1 MRAETMIADAGQ
13 CLVDA
18 GISNG
23 RQEARWIMGGI
34 VSVLSP
40 CCGGCELSVEVQ
52 KAFEKQVERRVQGE
66 PLQYVMGS
74 AAFHCIELAVGP
86 GVLIPRPET
95 EQLVELA
102 LKQCPA
108 NAEVLDLCTG
118 SGAIA
123 LAMAMQRPNAR
134 FTGVD
139 ISEEALCYA
148 RQNKSRLG
156 TLNVEFL
163 QGDLFAPLPA
173 GTKYTL
179 VTANP
184 PYVSEKDYDNLEPVV
199 RVYEP
204 RQALLAEENGLA
216 VLRRIAEGV
225 GRVLVDGGFVISEIG
240 DEQGRAVKTIFQE
253 ANLQNVQVLK
263 DYSEKDRFVVAVKG

>member
-1 MRAETMIADAGQ
+1 M
-13 CLVDA
+13 L
-18 GISNG
+18 
-23 RQEARWIMGGI
+23 GGFL
-34 VSVLSP
+34 SVFQP
-40 CCGGCELSVEVQ
+40 CCGGCDIPVEVQ
-52 KAFEKQVERRVQGE
+52 RAFEKQVERRAQGE

-102 LKQCPA
+102 LKKCPA

-123 LAMAMQRPNAR
+123 LAMAMQRPNAH

-148 RQNKSRLG
+148 RQNKNRLG
-156 TLNVEFL
+156 ALNVEFL
-163 QGDLFAPLPA
+163 LGDLFAPLPA
-173 GTKYTL
+173 GTRFAL

-184 PYVSEKDYDNLEPVV
+184 PYVSEKDYENLEPVV
-199 RVYEP
+199 REFEP

-225 GRVLVDGGFVISEIG
+225 ESFLVDGGFVISEIG
-240 DEQGRAVKTIFQE
+240 DEQGRAVKRIFQE
-253 ANLQNVQVLK
+253 VNLQDVQILK

>member
-1 MRAETMIADAGQ
+1 
-13 CLVDA
+13 
-18 GISNG
+18 
-23 RQEARWIMGGI
+23 MGGI